1 MELFQLNS
9 SHFNQPVMVKAKI
22 IREEEDGDQVRHN
35 FFTEENL
42 CSLKFP
48 TGDEFFTFL
57 QSNAYSEG
65 FKLVSEHSHDDTFIF
80 IKCYQHNTKS
90 PAYEKCNF
98 KINLQAHNFNQPS
111 QYYSVSSCK
120 CLQHSHT
127 LDPFLFVH
135 LILSDETVDTIKSLS
150 ECNVDTIKIAEYI
163 EKVKGISMTT
173 AQIRYILKKKRE
185 EEIQTET
192 EILEKKMNDEEGLA
206 FVKPPNEINNVSY
219 RRAIATFR
227 NTIFN
232 IK

>member
-1 MELFQLNS
+1 M
-9 SHFNQPVMVKAKI
+9 
-22 IREEEDGDQVRHN
+22 
-35 FFTEENL
+35 
-42 CSLKFP
+42 
-48 TGDEFFTFL
+48 
-57 QSNAYSEG
+57 
-65 FKLVSEHSHDDTFIF
+65 
-80 IKCYQHNTKS
+80 
-90 PAYEKCNF
+90 
-98 KINLQAHNFNQPS
+98 
-111 QYYSVSSCK
+111 
-120 CLQHSHT
+120 
-127 LDPFLFVH
+127 FVH